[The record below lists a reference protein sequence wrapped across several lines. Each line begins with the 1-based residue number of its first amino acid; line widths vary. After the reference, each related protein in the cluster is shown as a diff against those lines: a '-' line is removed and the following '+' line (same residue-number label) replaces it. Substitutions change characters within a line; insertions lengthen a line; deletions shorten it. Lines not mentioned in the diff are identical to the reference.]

1 MKILRRSKTL
11 LASLL
16 IMAVFVCVC
25 GTSAF
30 ADTDHDYRY
39 MQDYMYDIL
48 DKEEIIDEGGRIFDY
63 GEYLT
68 SEEESDLNSQIA
80 HLSEKTNYGI
90 AIVLGEFNFSDYDAM
105 CFADDFYDYNYFGYD
120 SEDSGVLLLI
130 DMGSRYVY
138 ISTKGAAISAL
149 SNSTCNAITSDC
161 GSYLADE
168 DYVSACEEFLSEVR
182 SYCTN
187 NISGIE
193 ALVAIAI
200 AAVLFAVIW
209 FAVSKRY
216 KANGTDSSYDY
227 KSNLQLNLTRKDD
240 ILVDVRHTSHH
251 IDRDS
256 GGHGGGGGTHT
267 SSSGASHGGGGSH
280 F

>member
-1 MKILRRSKTL
+1 MKILRRCGMS
-11 LASLL
+11 LAAFLM
-16 IMAVFVCVC
+16 MAVIMCTC
-25 GTSAF
+25 GTAAF
-30 ADTDHDYRY
+30 ADTEHDYRY

-48 DKEEIIDEGGRIFDY
+48 DKEEIIDAGGRIFDY

-68 SEEESDLNSQIA
+68 SEEESDLDSQIES
-80 HLSEKTNYGI
+80 LSNKTGYGI

-138 ISTKGAAISAL
+138 ISTKGAAISEL
-149 SNSTCNAITSDC
+149 SNSACDEITNDC
-161 GSYLADE
+161 GSYLANE
-168 DYVSACEEFLSEVR
+168 DYVSACEEFLYGVR

-187 NISGIE
+187 YISGFE
-193 ALVAIAI
+193 ALVALAI

-209 FAVSKRY
+209 FAVNKKY

-227 KSNLQLNLTRKDD
+227 KSNLQLNLTQADD
-240 ILVDVRHTSHH
+240 ILVDVRHTSHR
-251 IDRDS
+251 IDNDS
-256 GGHGGGGGTHT
+256 GGHGGGGTHT
-267 SSSGASHGGGGSH
+267 SSSGSSHGGGGSH